1 MGKSGLKALQYMAL
15 GIPPVASKYG
25 NIINIIDHM
34 SDGILIENQN
44 DWIKYLQKL
53 IHDIELRKKL
63 GQNSRKKIINNYTT
77 EIIKDSYLKIF
88 DS

>member
-1 MGKSGLKALQYMAL
+1 MAL

-53 IHDIELRKKL
+53 MNNIELRKKL

>member
-1 MGKSGLKALQYMAL
+1 MAL

-34 SDGILIENQN
+34 SDGILIETQN

-63 GQNSRKKIINNYTT
+63 GENSRKKIINNYTT

-88 DS
+88 DTL

>member
-1 MGKSGLKALQYMAL
+1 MGFYKVKKRKDLQIFLGWSG
-15 GIPPVASKYG
+15 IFFS
-25 NIINIIDHM
+25 H
-34 SDGILIENQN
+34 
-44 DWIKYLQKL
+44 KL
-53 IHDIELRKKL
+53 AIELRKKL